1 MKENTFAASTRV
13 IVKKDVVIGLSLLFL
28 GLSLCCPTSSYSFG
42 SWNQETTARELC
54 FLFSL
59 STDWKQ
65 TLEIA
70 KNPDKYSEANP
81 ILGEHP
87 DERKV
92 HMYFAGCAL
101 THALIAY
108 MLPPEYSKL
117 WQVTWIGIQSSV
129 TDHNHDNGIEKD
141 MHMEYMIS
149 FSFPF

>member
-1 MKENTFAASTRV
+1 MRYE
-13 IVKKDVVIGLSLLFL
+13 KKRTNIKFQCIMVLCSLLL
-28 GLSLCCPTSSYSFG
+28 APSLAFPFG

-59 STDWKQ
+59 SKDWKQ
-65 TLEIA
+65 TLDIS
-70 KNPDKYSEANP
+70 KNPDKFSEANP

-92 HMYFAGCAL
+92 HVYFAGCAL

-108 MLPPEYSKL
+108 MLPPEYSKI

-129 TDHNHDNGIEKD
+129 TDHNHENGLGQN
-141 MHMEYMIS
+141 MNMEYSIS
-149 FSFPF
+149 FSIPF

>member
-1 MKENTFAASTRV
+1 MEKNTLQKERKSFDKCTSIIYLFLFIITM
-13 IVKKDVVIGLSLLFL
+13 SLLTP
-28 GLSLCCPTSSYSFG
+28 SSSYSFG

-70 KNPDKYSEANP
+70 KNPDKYSETNP

-87 DERKV
+87 DESKV
-92 HMYFAGCAL
+92 HTYFAACAL
-101 THALIAY
+101 THALVAY
-108 MLPPEYSKL
+108 MLPPEYSKI

-129 TDHNHDNGIEKD
+129 TDSNRDNGIDKD
-141 MHMEYMIS
+141 INMEYTIS
-149 FSFPF
+149 FSVPF

>member
-1 MKENTFAASTRV
+1 MGKNTLQREKKNSDKCTT
-13 IVKKDVVIGLSLLFL
+13 IVLCLFIMTLSLLTP
-28 GLSLCCPTSSYSFG
+28 SSSYSFG

-70 KNPDKYSEANP
+70 KNPDKFSEANP

-87 DERKV
+87 DESKV
-92 HMYFAGCAL
+92 HTYFAACAL
-101 THALIAY
+101 THAFVAY
-108 MLPPEYSKL
+108 MLPPEYSKI

-129 TDHNHDNGIEKD
+129 TDSNRDNGIDKD
-141 MHMEYMIS
+141 INMEYTIS
-149 FSFPF
+149 FSVPF

>member
-1 MKENTFAASTRV
+1 MGKNTLQREKKNFDKCTT
-13 IVKKDVVIGLSLLFL
+13 IVLCLFIMTLSLLTP
-28 GLSLCCPTSSYSFG
+28 SSSYSFG

-70 KNPDKYSEANP
+70 KNPDKFSEANP

-87 DERKV
+87 DESKV
-92 HMYFAGCAL
+92 HTYFAACAL
-101 THALIAY
+101 THAFVAY
-108 MLPPEYSKL
+108 MLPPEYSKI

-129 TDHNHDNGIEKD
+129 TDSNRDNGIDKD
-141 MHMEYMIS
+141 INMEYTIS
-149 FSFPF
+149 FSVPF